1 MAVYETGNLH
11 RVAGPYTLLSFRD
24 KPDGPETFI
33 FRRADDPSYLFPLPV
48 PNDRVNHFQFDGDH
62 AISQH
67 GRLEI
72 IDLKAKRL
80 LTIPGDE
87 KAPIH
92 QAGFLCRIGPD
103 RLLKIVARDGKQLA
117 FSIDLKSGTITEG
130 TLESQGEPIAMSRFL
145 QPGGKSPYL
154 TFDRTFLSYD
164 NTTLT
169 AWVAAP

>member
-1 MAVYETGNLH
+1 M
-11 RVAGPYTLLSFRD
+11 
-24 KPDGPETFI
+24 
-33 FRRADDPSYLFPLPV
+33 RRADDPSYVFPLPV
-48 PNDRVNHFQFDGDH
+48 PNDRANHFLFDGDH

-87 KAPIH
+87 KLPIH

-103 RLLKIVARDGKQLA
+103 RLLKIVVRDNKQLA
-117 FSIDLKSGTITEG
+117 FSIDLRSGEVTEG
-130 TLESQGEPIAMSRFL
+130 AFENHSQPIATSRLL
-145 QPGGKSPYL
+145 QPGGKSHYL

-164 NTTLT
+164 NNTLT